1 MAGLIKRE
9 DIDEVRQ
16 RTDIKEIVDGY
27 VTLKSAGIGS
37 FKGLCPFHDERSP
50 SFHVRPQVGTYHCF
64 GCGEGGDVISFV
76 QKMDHTTFTETV
88 EKLAH
93 RINYTLRYEDGGTGP
108 RREDVGKRQR
118 LLDAHKIAAEFFR
131 AQLLTPGGA
140 AGRKFLEGRGFDQA
154 AADHFGVGYAPQ
166 GWDGLLKHLTGRG
179 FTQEE
184 LKLTGMFSGGGP
196 DNQNRI
202 YDRFRGRLIWPI
214 RDISGDTIGFGA
226 RKLFDDDQG
235 PKYLNTPETTLYKK
249 SQVLYGID
257 LAKRDIARNRQLVV
271 VEGYTDVMACHLAGI
286 TTAVAT
292 CGTAF
297 GADHIKIA
305 RRLLSDDGSGGE
317 VVFTFDGDEAGQ
329 KAALRAFEE
338 DQRFIA
344 QTFVAVE
351 PTGADPC
358 DLRMT
363 RGEPAVRELISS
375 RRPLFEFAIKATL
388 KRFDLDTVEGRVQAL
403 RAAAPVV
410 AQIRDPAMRPAY
422 SRVLAGW
429 LGVDVEDVL
438 RAVSAAGKRTKDRPA
453 AGPGEQQRS
462 AAPQRPG
469 ARQGQPA
476 RQHPAPGQEYRG
488 DGRHGA
494 REQHHGRSPQRGY
507 GGDQGRPDGGRY
519 GGSGRPDG
527 AGYGGSGRPDGAGYG
542 GSGRPDGHGEQQ
554 HARYPGNAG
563 QGTRA
568 GYSGDPEE
576 AAPPQPAVS
585 LPDLRDPSVRLE
597 RDALV
602 VALQQPGLLD
612 AEQWQHF
619 TEASFRAQ
627 AHAMVH
633 EAIRAAGFAGATPS
647 QWVESVRQ
655 AVPEELR
662 GLVSELAVTP
672 LPAHNDDAVRLYCRG
687 ILNRLFDIQITQLKA
702 DKMGQLQRTDPAAD
716 PEVFQRLN
724 RELMEL
730 EMQRRA
736 LRTE

>member
-50 SFHVRPQVGTYHCF
+50 SFHVRPQVGSYHCF

-76 QKMDHTTFTETV
+76 QKMDHSTFSETV

-93 RINYTLRYEDGGTGP
+93 RINFTLRYEDGGTGP

-131 AQLLTPGGA
+131 EQLLTPGGA
-140 AGRKFLEGRGFDQA
+140 TGRQFLSGRGFDQA

-166 GWDGLLKHLTGRG
+166 GWDALLKHLTGRG
-179 FTQEE
+179 FTQDE
-184 LKLTGMFSGGGP
+184 LKLTGMFSEG
-196 DNQNRI
+196 NRGI

-214 RDISGDTIGFGA
+214 RDIAGDTVGFGA
-226 RKLFDDDQG
+226 RKLYEDDPG

-286 TTAVAT
+286 GTAVAT

-297 GADHIKIA
+297 GTDHIKIA
-305 RRLLSDDGSGGE
+305 RRLLSDDGTGGE
-317 VVFTFDGDEAGQ
+317 VIFTFDGDAAGQ
-329 KAALRAFEE
+329 KAALRAFDE

-351 PTGADPC
+351 PNGADPC
-358 DLRMT
+358 DLRLN
-363 RGEPAVRELISS
+363 RGEAAVRDLIGS

-388 KRFDLDTVEGRVQAL
+388 KKFDLNTVEGRVQAL
-403 RAAAPVV
+403 RASAPVV
-410 AQIRDPAMRPAY
+410 AQIRDSAMRPAY
-422 SRVLAGW
+422 SRELAGW
-429 LGVDVEDVL
+429 LGMEVDEVL
-438 RAVSAAGKRTKDRPA
+438 RAVSGAAKRLR
-453 AGPGEQQRS
+453 EQQQEG
-462 AAPQRPG
+462 ADAGNGQARPG
-469 ARQGQPA
+469 T
-476 RQHPAPGQEYRG
+476 
-488 DGRHGA
+488 
-494 REQHHGRSPQRGY
+494 PQ
-507 GGDQGRPDGGRY
+507 QTLQ
-519 GGSGRPDG
+519 GGSGQQG
-527 AGYGGSGRPDGAGYG
+527 KAGQD
-542 GSGRPDGHGEQQ
+542 
-554 HARYPGNAG
+554 RYPGQRGRSG
-563 QGTRA
+563 QFSQRQPDSRQYPADPYESSPRGSGSDNPVPAPALTRP
-568 GYSGDPEE
+568 DP
-576 AAPPQPAVS
+576 
-585 LPDLRDPSVRLE
+585 RDPVARMEREALE
-597 RDALV
+597 

-612 AEQWQHF
+612 AGQWQSF
-619 TEASFRAQ
+619 TEVRFRTP
-627 AHAMVH
+627 AHALVH
-633 EAIRAAGFAGATPS
+633 DAVRAAGFAGATPS

-655 AVPEELR
+655 EVPEELR
-662 GLVSELAVTP
+662 PLVSELAVTP
-672 LPAHNDDAVRLYCRG
+672 LPAHNDDALKSYCKG
-687 ILNRLFDIQITQLKA
+687 ILNRLFDLQITQLKA
-702 DKMGQLQRTDPAAD
+702 EKMGQLQRMDPSAD
-716 PEVFQRLN
+716 PELFQQLN

-736 LRTE
+736 LRSE